1 MSRVCRQALVQMLL
15 ARRVMP
21 LADAERVWTR
31 VTHDMGESGALADAL
46 TALNAELTHVGLE
59 VRSARDQSRG
69 TPLVVLVNTRGDA
82 IAEGATPYT
91 GSELAFVRALVDA
104 ASAPDAFAISTTDA
118 LSLAAHPMSKRAAT
132 DVLRSLVERGW
143 ISERRGAYVLAPRAL
158 CELDAYLRSDENALE
173 CGALSLIHISE
184 PRRHLRISYAVF
196 CLKKKTARTVAE
208 RRKRPVS
215 DETVASNALAA
226 SHTFK

>member
-1 MSRVCRQALVQMLL
+1 MQVLL

-31 VTHDMGESGALADAL
+31 VTHDMGESDALADAL

-59 VRSARDQSRG
+59 IRSARDQSRG

-143 ISERRGAYVLAPRAL
+143 ISERRGAYMLAPRAL

-173 CGALSLIHISE
+173 CGACYELVTIGERCTTPGCRGAVHTVCARATCAACGE
-184 PRRHLRISYAVF
+184 PWRG
-196 CLKKKTARTVAE
+196 T
-208 RRKRPVS
+208 PVGI
-215 DETVASNALAA
+215 A
-226 SHTFK
+226 

>member
-173 CGALSLIHISE
+173 CGACYELVTIGERCTTPGCRGALHTVCVRATCAACGCLLYTSPS
-184 PRRHLRISYAVF
+184 PR
-196 CLKKKTARTVAE
+196 
-208 RRKRPVS
+208 
-215 DETVASNALAA
+215 D
-226 SHTFK
+226 